1 MTTLDTLRLR
11 KAEIERLAT
20 FHGARDV
27 RVFGSVARGED
38 TAASDID
45 FLVDMSDDSSLLD
58 LVRLQQAL
66 ESALQ
71 RRADVLTTGV
81 INPYLKDRILAE
93 AVRL

>member
-1 MTTLDTLRLR
+1 
-11 KAEIERLAT
+11 
-20 FHGARDV
+20 V

-45 FLVDMSDDSSLLD
+45 FLVEMSDDSSLLD

-71 RRADVLTTGV
+71 RRADVLTTGG
-81 INPYLKDRILAE
+81 INPYLKNRILAE

>member
-20 FHGARDV
+20 FHGAHDV

-45 FLVDMSDDSSLLD
+45 FLVDMNDGSSLLD
-58 LVRLQQAL
+58 RVRLQQAL
-66 ESALQ
+66 ESALH
-71 RRADVLTTGV
+71 RRADVLTTGG
-81 INPYLKDRILAE
+81 INLYLQDRILAE
-93 AVRL
+93 VVRL